1 MTQQPPIGT
10 AGAPGNLAQ
19 AANLQLKGGAAI
31 VAPVT
36 AFPGG
41 VPGNALVVLPVTKPT
56 DDLMQS
62 LQKGP
67 LVVTQE
73 QMWSLLG
80 FRGPAVQ
87 VQDAEGRPLTIGL
100 EDLLDGLRQ
109 HWSENKSDLNRGR
122 LFAQELMKYG
132 RFEEAEKVLAKVVAS
147 GGSGDDWLG
156 LGVAQ
161 LQQEQW
167 DKAEGTLKGAR
178 NLLPSNPFP
187 SLHLAKVYKAK
198 GDAEQERAAVENAII
213 VDPNCIDAWAYL
225 FNVVREK
232 QGEEEAERALS
243 ELADAEPNKKSAAPF
258 IAIQGM
264 YAGREE
270 TREKAVSWAQ
280 KAVDRNPNDAL
291 ALVCLSALW
300 GQQGKLDDVVQLL
313 SKHEAKMASDVRLA
327 NNYFEALFQKR
338 DLERVT
344 RLLNALG
351 GSPNREVKQFAIER
365 SRLVAQFLQQQ
376 QQRLAA
382 GPAAAR

>member
-1 MTQQPPIGT
+1 MTQQPPTGT
-10 AGAPGNLAQ
+10 AGAPSNV

-56 DDLMQS
+56 DDLTQS
-62 LQKGP
+62 LEKGP
-67 LVVTQE
+67 VVVTQE
-73 QMWSLLG
+73 QMWALLG

-100 EDLLDGLRQ
+100 EDLLDGLRK
-109 HWSENKSDLNRGR
+109 HWSEDKNDLGRGR

-132 RFEEAEKVLAKVVAS
+132 RFEEAEKVMAKVVAS
-147 GGSGDDWLG
+147 GGAGEDWLG

-161 LQQEQW
+161 LQQENW

-178 NLLPSNPFP
+178 NLLPNNPFP
-187 SLHLAKVYKAK
+187 SLHLAKVYRGKE
-198 GDAEQERAAVENAII
+198 DVEQERAAVETAITT
-213 VDPNCIDAWAYL
+213 DANCVDAWAYL
-225 FNVVREK
+225 FNRVREQ
-232 QGEEEAERALS
+232 QGEEEAVRAVL

-258 IAIQGM
+258 IAVQGVF
-264 YAGREE
+264 AAREE
-270 TREKAVSWAQ
+270 TREKATEWAQ

-300 GQQGKLDDVVQLL
+300 GQQGKLDDVIQLL
-313 SKHEAKMASDVRLA
+313 SKHEGKMASDVRLA

-338 DLERVT
+338 DLDRVT
-344 RLLNALG
+344 RLLNALA
-351 GSPNREVKQFAIER
+351 GSTNREVKQFAIER
-365 SRLVAQFLQQQ
+365 SRVVAQFLQQQ
-376 QQRLAA
+376 QQRLAV
-382 GPAAAR
+382 PNPTR

>member
-1 MTQQPPIGT
+1 MTQQPPTGT
-10 AGAPGNLAQ
+10 AGAPGQ
-19 AANLQLKGGAAI
+19 VAANLQLKGGAAI

-56 DDLMQS
+56 DDLTQS
-62 LQKGP
+62 LEKGP

-100 EDLLDGLRQ
+100 DDLLDGLRQ
-109 HWSENKSDLNRGR
+109 HWSENKNDLGRGR

-132 RFEEAEKVLAKVVAS
+132 RFEEAEKVMAKVVAA
-147 GGSGDDWLG
+147 GGTGEDWLG

-161 LQQEQW
+161 LQQENW

-178 NLLPSNPFP
+178 NLLPSSPFP
-187 SLHLAKVYKAK
+187 SLHLAKVYRGKE
-198 GDAEQERAAVENAII
+198 DAEQERAAVENAITT
-213 VDPNCIDAWAYL
+213 DANCVDAWAYL
-225 FNVVREK
+225 FNRVREQ
-232 QGEEEAERALS
+232 QGEEEAARAVN

-258 IAIQGM
+258 IAVQGV
-264 YAGREE
+264 YAAREE
-270 TREKAVSWAQ
+270 TRDKAVEWAQ
-280 KAVDRNPNDAL
+280 KAVDRNSNDPL

-300 GQQGKLDDVVQLL
+300 GQQGKLDDVIQLL

-344 RLLNALG
+344 RLLNALA
-351 GSPNREVKQFAIER
+351 GSTNREVKQFAVER

-382 GPAAAR
+382 PSQPR